1 MGSLHPF
8 NHNPNPQDMRNS
20 RRFRLLT
27 FAVASLA
34 AVASAPVSIYAQ
46 GGVTAASVQPTA
58 DEYEIDIVHSELS
71 FRIRHLLGRVAGT
84 FGEWGGTVT
93 IDTLNPANSSV
104 NVVVQ
109 TASIDTRVPPRDEHL
124 RTSDFFAVD
133 SFPTMTFR
141 SRNVVVQGN
150 QVRVLGDLT
159 LRGVT
164 KPVLLTGTYEGM
176 FTDPWGGTRTAFIA
190 STTINRHDFGVS
202 FDGPFM
208 EIGQIGDEVYIE
220 IAIEAVKK

>member
-1 MGSLHPF
+1 
-8 NHNPNPQDMRNS
+8 
-20 RRFRLLT
+20 
-27 FAVASLA
+27 
-34 AVASAPVSIYAQ
+34 
-46 GGVTAASVQPTA
+46 
-58 DEYEIDIVHSELS
+58 
-71 FRIRHLLGRVAGT
+71 
-84 FGEWGGTVT
+84 
-93 IDTLNPANSSV
+93 
-104 NVVVQ
+104 
-109 TASIDTRVPPRDEHL
+109 
-124 RTSDFFAVD
+124 VD
-133 SFPTMTFR
+133 SFPTMTFK

-202 FDGPFM
+202 FNGPFM

-220 IAIEAVKK
+220 IAIEAVKN